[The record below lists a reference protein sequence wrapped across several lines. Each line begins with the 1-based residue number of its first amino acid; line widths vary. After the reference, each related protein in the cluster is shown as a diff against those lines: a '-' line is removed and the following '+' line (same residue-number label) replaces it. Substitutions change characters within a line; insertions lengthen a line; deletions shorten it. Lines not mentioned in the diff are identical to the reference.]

1 MPELVSSATQFFDKP
16 TTVTVADKQ
25 FKNINSVDTKNYT
38 DLPDT
43 KVKSVAYLEAS
54 NSKYS
59 VYVEDG
65 KVVSTVKAYNEAV
78 SKNLGG
84 KVYKNIT

>member
-16 TTVTVADKQ
+16 TTVKVADKQ

-43 KVKSVAYLEAS
+43 KVK
-54 NSKYS
+54 
-59 VYVEDG
+59 
-65 KVVSTVKAYNEAV
+65 
-78 SKNLGG
+78 
-84 KVYKNIT
+84 